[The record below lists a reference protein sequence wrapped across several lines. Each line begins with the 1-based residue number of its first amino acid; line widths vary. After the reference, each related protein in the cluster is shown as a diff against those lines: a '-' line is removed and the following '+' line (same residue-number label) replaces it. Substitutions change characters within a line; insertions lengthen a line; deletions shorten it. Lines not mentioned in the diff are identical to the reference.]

1 MISRCY
7 RTKLTKI
14 KFTTSC
20 CYRTRPSWRAEEE
33 TYATVRDDHLDGE
46 GRELEVVVDQNP
58 PEDEDHYQTPKLSRC
73 NNQWFCVLQLE
84 QPRMHKQRR
93 SEAWASLSRLGS
105 GQYALSLVAD
115 PESSQAI
122 IDAAIVQKLLN
133 FYNLNLMFRNKGS

>member
-1 MISRCY
+1 M
-7 RTKLTKI
+7 
-14 KFTTSC
+14 
-20 CYRTRPSWRAEEE
+20 
-33 TYATVRDDHLDGE
+33 RDDHLDGE

-73 NNQWFCVLQLE
+73 NNSSVFYNLNHQEC
-84 QPRMHKQRR
+84 KQRR

-122 IDAAIVQKLLN
+122 INAAIVQKLLN
-133 FYNLNLMFRNKGS
+133 FYNLDLMFRNKGS

>member
-1 MISRCY
+1 M
-7 RTKLTKI
+7 
-14 KFTTSC
+14 
-20 CYRTRPSWRAEEE
+20 
-33 TYATVRDDHLDGE
+33 RDDHLDGE

-84 QPRMHKQRR
+84 SPRMHNQCR

-133 FYNLNLMFRNKGS
+133 FYNLDLMFRNKGS

>member
-1 MISRCY
+1 MGSRCS
-7 RTKLTKI
+7 RTKLAK
-14 KFTTSC
+14 TSC

-133 FYNLNLMFRNKGS
+133 FYNLDLMFRNKGS

>member
-1 MISRCY
+1 
-7 RTKLTKI
+7 LTNI

-73 NNQWFCVLQLE
+73 NNQWFCVLQFEL
-84 QPRMHKQRR
+84 PRMHKQCR

-122 IDAAIVQKLLN
+122 INANIVQKLLN
-133 FYNLNLMFRNKGS
+133 FYNLDLMFRNKGS